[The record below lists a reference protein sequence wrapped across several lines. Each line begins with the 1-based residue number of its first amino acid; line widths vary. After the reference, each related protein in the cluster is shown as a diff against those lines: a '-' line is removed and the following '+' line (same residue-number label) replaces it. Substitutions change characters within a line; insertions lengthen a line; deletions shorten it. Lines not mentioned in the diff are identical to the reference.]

1 MIVNLHGKCILPTGT
16 LTEVDPTTGQ
26 TEKVVYQRTSD
37 LAPNL
42 PPINGRP
49 MQRRRHVVP
58 FNPKTP
64 AQTTR
69 RNKFADA
76 VTAWQLL
83 PLTEKVQYGRRA
95 SKQARTGYNLFISE
109 YLAKES

>member
-1 MIVNLHGKCILPTGT
+1 MIINLHKNCILPTGT
-16 LTEVDPTTGQ
+16 LTEVDPNTGQ
-26 TEKVVYQRTSD
+26 TEKVVYQRTSY

-49 MQRRRHVVP
+49 MQRRRHVIP
-58 FNPKTP
+58 HNPKTP
-64 AQTTR
+64 AQTLR
-69 RNKFADA
+69 RERFADA

-83 PLTEKVQYGRRA
+83 PIGEKVDYGRRA

-109 YLAKES
+109 YLAQES